1 VDIESLFALKAAGAI
16 TAKMKDEF
24 LCEVEHYCKT
34 QIHLFNLVSN
44 NIFIDFN

>member
-16 TAKMKDEF
+16 TAKNVEDEF

-34 QIHLFNLVSN
+34 QIHSF
-44 NIFIDFN
+44 